1 MRFERLRDEVMMAER
16 RLETRHLRAQ
26 TNWRVLKTIWR
37 ESWTPGRI
45 VAIGLAGG
53 FLFGRARPLKKM
65 GAVSPTRWIQL
76 ASAVSGL
83 LATLKAKEAAETA
96 EVAAADAGHAA
107 DAADEAAD
115 NVEAVA
121 GAAAPTPGDA
131 SPRTVSDGRRRA
143 DTQWSSE
150 PRPAEAATELSE
162 R

>member
-1 MRFERLRDEVMMAER
+1 
-16 RLETRHLRAQ
+16 
-26 TNWRVLKTIWR
+26 IWR

-45 VAIGLAGG
+45 LAVGLAGG
-53 FLFGRARPLKKM
+53 FLFGRAQPLKKM
-65 GAVSPTRWIQL
+65 GAVSPTRWVQL

-83 LATLKAKEAAETA
+83 LATLKAKEAADTA

-115 NVEAVA
+115 TVEAVA
-121 GAAAPTPGDA
+121 GDEAAAVEP